1 MPIIAGFGML
11 THTKSRRTNFEV
23 VPDTKKGYLVMSNF
37 NKPNGLVVILSVLV
51 PLVGYILYFTK
62 RDEQPDAAKGY
73 LWAAFAG
80 SITGLLVV
88 L

>member
-1 MPIIAGFGML
+1 MIF
-11 THTKSRRTNFEV
+11 TV
-23 VPDTKKGYLVMSNF
+23 VTAILAPEMTYTPLVMSNF
-37 NKPNGLVVILSVLV
+37 NKPNGLIVILSVLI

-73 LWAAFAG
+73 LWAALAE
-80 SITGLLVV
+80 SIIGLLVV

>member
-1 MPIIAGFGML
+1 
-11 THTKSRRTNFEV
+11 
-23 VPDTKKGYLVMSNF
+23 MSNF
-37 NKPNGLVVILSVLV
+37 NKLNGLVVILSVLI

-73 LWAAFAG
+73 LWAALAG
-80 SITGLLVV
+80 SIIGLLVV